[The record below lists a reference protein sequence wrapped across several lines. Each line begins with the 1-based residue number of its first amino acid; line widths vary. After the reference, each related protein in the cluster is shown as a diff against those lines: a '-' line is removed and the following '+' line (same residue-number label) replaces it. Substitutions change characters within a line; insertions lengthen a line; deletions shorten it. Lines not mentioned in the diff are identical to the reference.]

1 MDGQMDSWMTT
12 WIMEQVKMCED
23 AGANPAIKGIGMEL
37 VNGMN
42 GTI

>member
-1 MDGQMDSWMTT
+1 
-12 WIMEQVKMCED
+12 MERVKMCED

-42 GTI
+42 GMNGTF